1 MAFLPLGIE
10 KAFKRVSILLIALW
24 QLDCGLWLY
33 EGTLIPDLTSHLF
46 VCQEEILDETDE
58 YVNIHNRLVNGTVN
72 CHNWELHQ
80 RRTLWAMISGWIN
93 PYMKE
98 NASDWMY
105 IYLLQDK
112 GQHACFTRKS
122 SWCRLWAAVCSVS
135 PSGCSSFWTRSI
147 SSTSTSQWHKLARS
161 LLQFPKES
169 CL

>member
-46 VCQEEILDETDE
+46 VCQETLDETDE

-72 CHNWELHQ
+72 CHNNWELHQ

-98 NASDWMY
+98 NERDWMY
-105 IYLLQDK
+105 ICCRIKVNMHALQERAPD
-112 GQHACFTRKS
+112 AN
-122 SWCRLWAAVCSVS
+122 
-135 PSGCSSFWTRSI
+135 
-147 SSTSTSQWHKLARS
+147 
-161 LLQFPKES
+161 
-169 CL
+169 